1 MDKFSTSSG
10 KDISRASRVVK
21 VGDNIDSEHSRNPL
35 GTQIS
40 DAEDY
45 KEMQGLD
52 D

>member
-21 VGDNIDSEHSRNPL
+21 VGDNIDSEYSRDLL

-40 DAEDY
+40 AAEDY
-45 KEMQGLD
+45 KEMQGPD

>member
-21 VGDNIDSEHSRNPL
+21 VGDNIDSEHSRNLL

-45 KEMQGLD
+45 KEMQGPD

>member
-10 KDISRASRVVK
+10 KDISLVLRVVK
-21 VGDNIDSEHSRNPL
+21 VGNNIDSEHSRNLL

-45 KEMQGLD
+45 KEMQGPD